1 VKTPLIFA
9 LSGTLLSPIANAV
22 TLGTSEANLLAEKG
36 PPISKAAVGTRA
48 IYRWN
53 DSEITVIDGVVTG
66 VSNRDIQRENAER
79 ERSAKANAEQKAKL
93 AVREATSRQETQARP
108 ARDFIIDEKT
118 IQARK
123 SKVEFDEKSLR
134 SEIEYDKAR
143 RASLLYET
151 DRLRKETRAAYIEGD
166 RARSRAL
173 REEYEAKM
181 REKEALEKKKYKPR

>member
-123 SKVEFDEKSLR
+123 SKVRVCCMKPTD
-134 SEIEYDKAR
+134 SERKLAQHTLKAIAPEAELFAKNMRPRCER
-143 RASLLYET
+143 R
-151 DRLRKETRAAYIEGD
+151 RHWRRKNTNP
-166 RARSRAL
+166 
-173 REEYEAKM
+173 AK
-181 REKEALEKKKYKPR
+181 K